1 MVIQKLVVLLCPRD
15 GFSKAEDMQFF
26 HMPIWL
32 QVHKLSDGYCNKD
45 VVGKLLSKAGKILEM
60 RLNGN
65 MCGDYIHVR
74 VRHDVHEPLT
84 EFVRIA

>member
-15 GFSKAEDMQFF
+15 GFSKAEDVQFF

-65 MCGDYIHVR
+65 MCGDYIQVR
-74 VRHDVHEPLT
+74 VHHDVHEPLT